1 MSLPW
6 EVLPSIPPLDQHLIL
21 GFIKGSRSSG
31 GSAASVAAGY
41 APIALGSDTGG
52 SIRQPAA
59 FCGVYGLKPTYGLVS
74 RYGLVA
80 FASSLDQI
88 GPFARDLKDLA
99 LVLQII
105 SEPDDCDATCVIKE
119 RPNYLEFLNESSL
132 EGFKVG
138 YLSDY
143 KLLEIDEEVKK
154 AVTEALKICQ
164 DAGQK

>member
-1 MSLPW
+1 M
-6 EVLPSIPPLDQHLIL
+6 
-21 GFIKGSRSSG
+21 
-31 GSAASVAAGY
+31 
-41 APIALGSDTGG
+41 
-52 SIRQPAA
+52 
-59 FCGVYGLKPTYGLVS
+59 
-74 RYGLVA
+74 A

-105 SEPDDCDATCVIKE
+105 SEPDDCDATCVRKE

-143 KLLEIDEEVKK
+143 KSLEIDEEVKR
-154 AVTEALKICQ
+154 LLLRP
-164 DAGQK
+164 